1 MIDKSHDLD
10 CPKCG
15 SNVIKSYAEEAKFRM
30 KVIVWN
36 KDGMYAVC
44 KSCDHEIKVEMDLL
58 KSMQTRFSYEV
69 DKNT

>member
-1 MIDKSHDLD
+1 MTKAHDID

-15 SNVIKSYAEEAKFRM
+15 SNMIKSYAKEAKFRM

-36 KDGMYAVC
+36 KGGMYAVC
-44 KSCDHEIKVEMDLL
+44 KSCDYEVKIDQDIL
-58 KSMQTRFSYEV
+58 KAMQTKFSYEV